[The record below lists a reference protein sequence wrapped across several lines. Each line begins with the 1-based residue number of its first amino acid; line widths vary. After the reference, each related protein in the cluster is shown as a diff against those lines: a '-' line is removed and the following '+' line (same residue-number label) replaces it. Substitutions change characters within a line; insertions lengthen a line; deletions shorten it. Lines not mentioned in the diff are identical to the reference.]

1 MTRLRLL
8 INAFQLA
15 TPVFAA
21 WALCEV
27 ALYASIDLLVTG
39 GLK

>member
-8 INAFQLA
+8 IIAFQLA

-27 ALYASIDLLVTG
+27 AVLFVWGTAIG
-39 GLK
+39 GTP